1 MSRAKTLSAVLAFYA
16 GDAAV
21 KKYMVHHLEKGEE
34 KSVLGGK
41 AVLHRLENPGAAM
54 GFGKEHQ
61 RLLNIS
67 TGTMLGVLGVR
78 LFQMD
83 KRPGRAMEKTALVLL
98 LAGGLGNLTDRVC
111 QGYVDDYV
119 RIPCKQEK
127 LSRVVFNLADVFVA
141 AGAGLSVISALR
153 NETDAK

>member
-1 MSRAKTLSAVLAFYA
+1 
-16 GDAAV
+16 
-21 KKYMVHHLEKGEE
+21 
-34 KSVLGGK
+34 
-41 AVLHRLENPGAAM
+41 
-54 GFGKEHQ
+54 
-61 RLLNIS
+61 
-67 TGTMLGVLGVR
+67 
-78 LFQMD
+78 
-83 KRPGRAMEKTALVLL
+83 MEKTALVLL